1 MGNKTSYSEEFKKQ
15 IVMLYKNG
23 KSVINLGKEYNLPK
37 PTIYSWVKNYNN
49 SGSFKAKD
57 NCTLEENEI
66 ITLRKEPKDLKMEND
81 IFKASR
87 ADNGQKIKIINSNK
101 KKYSIRKMCKLLN
114 ISKSNYYYQINKY
127 TRKIVNNYNQEIIS
141 AFNESRQVYGA
152 RKIKVVLVHKSINLS
167 RRKIRNIMKNNNL
180 ISKYTKTRLKC
191 KNIQVNNDPV
201 NNIVNRDF
209 NNRKINETIV
219 SDLTYIKVGFKWF
232 YVCLLIDL
240 YNREIVGYSSGPNKN
255 TELVYQAIM
264 RITRPLSKIEIFH
277 TDRGNEFKNNIID
290 QLLSTFKIQR
300 SLSAKGCPYDNAV
313 AKATYKVFKTEFIN
327 GRKFN
332 DLAQLELELFDYI
345 NWYNNLR
352 IHGSLNYLSPVT
364 FRKQMSI

>member
-1 MGNKTSYSEEFKKQ
+1 
-15 IVMLYKNG
+15 
-23 KSVINLGKEYNLPK
+23 
-37 PTIYSWVKNYNN
+37 
-49 SGSFKAKD
+49 
-57 NCTLEENEI
+57 
-66 ITLRKEPKDLKMEND
+66 
-81 IFKASR
+81 
-87 ADNGQKIKIINSNK
+87 
-101 KKYSIRKMCKLLN
+101 MCKLLN

-152 RKIKVVLVHKSINLS
+152 RKIKVVLAHKSINLS
-167 RRKIRNIMKNNNL
+167 RHKIRNIMKNNNL

-209 NNRKINETIV
+209 NNRKINEIIV

-313 AKATYKVFKTEFIN
+313 AEATYKVFKTEFIN

>member
-1 MGNKTSYSEEFKKQ
+1 MGNKTSYFEEFKKQ

-57 NCTLEENEI
+57 NRTLEENEI
-66 ITLRKEPKDLKMEND
+66 ITLRKELKDLKMEND

-87 ADNGQKIKIINSNK
+87 TDNGQKITIINSNK
-101 KKYSIRKMCKLLN
+101 KKYSIRKICQLLN

-141 AFNESRQVYGA
+141 AFNESHQVYGA
-152 RKIKVVLVHKSINLS
+152 RKIKVVLAHKSINLS
-167 RRKIRNIMKNNNL
+167 RHKIRNIIKNNNL

-313 AKATYKVFKTEFIN
+313 AEATYKVFKTEFIN

>member
-1 MGNKTSYSEEFKKQ
+1 
-15 IVMLYKNG
+15 
-23 KSVINLGKEYNLPK
+23 
-37 PTIYSWVKNYNN
+37 
-49 SGSFKAKD
+49 
-57 NCTLEENEI
+57 
-66 ITLRKEPKDLKMEND
+66 
-81 IFKASR
+81 
-87 ADNGQKIKIINSNK
+87 
-101 KKYSIRKMCKLLN
+101 
-114 ISKSNYYYQINKY
+114 
-127 TRKIVNNYNQEIIS
+127 
-141 AFNESRQVYGA
+141 
-152 RKIKVVLVHKSINLS
+152 
-167 RRKIRNIMKNNNL
+167 MKNNNL

-191 KNIQVNNDPV
+191 KNIQVNNDSV

-209 NNRKINETIV
+209 NNRKINEIIV

-240 YNREIVGYSSGPNKN
+240 YNREIVGYSCGPNKN

-264 RITRPLSKIEIFH
+264 RIARSLSKIEIFH

-313 AKATYKVFKTEFIN
+313 AEATYKVFKTEFIN

>member
-1 MGNKTSYSEEFKKQ
+1 
-15 IVMLYKNG
+15 
-23 KSVINLGKEYNLPK
+23 
-37 PTIYSWVKNYNN
+37 
-49 SGSFKAKD
+49 
-57 NCTLEENEI
+57 
-66 ITLRKEPKDLKMEND
+66 
-81 IFKASR
+81 
-87 ADNGQKIKIINSNK
+87 
-101 KKYSIRKMCKLLN
+101 MCKLLN

-141 AFNESRQVYGA
+141 VFNESHQVYGA
-152 RKIKVVLVHKSINLS
+152 RKIKVVLTHKSINLS

-209 NNRKINETIV
+209 NNRKINEIIV

-255 TELVYQAIM
+255 TELVYQAIV
-264 RITRPLSKIEIFH
+264 RITRPLLKIEIFH

-313 AKATYKVFKTEFIN
+313 AEATYKVFKTEFIN
-327 GRKFN
+327 GRKLN